1 MRGDL
6 RVLQQHQR
14 DHAVVLRGF
23 RVIEDGGDLR
33 EVAGAE
39 GEIDRPER
47 LGSEES
53 ERLGIDFQNFLS
65 AKIYDLHA
73 ALADAF
79 VFRLIRAQGERILVV
94 KFLFAHRGISLTP
107 PSGD

>member
-23 RVIEDGGDLR
+23 GVIEDGGDLR

-39 GEIDRPER
+39 GEIDRPDR
-47 LGSEES
+47 LGGEES
-53 ERLGIDFQNFLS
+53 ERLGIDFQDFLS
-65 AKIYDLHA
+65 AEMDDLHA
-73 ALADAF
+73 SLTDAL
-79 VFRLIRAQGERILVV
+79 VFRFVRAQGERILVV
-94 KFLFAHRGISLTP
+94 KFLLAHCGDRLTP
-107 PSGD
+107 SRGV